1 LEMKFVEVKARW
13 AERWWK

>member
-1 LEMKFVEVKARW
+1 MKFVEVKARW